1 MTSLA
6 GFITERKMEQN
17 RGSCFRHHA
26 QDTNNGKK
34 QDDGYTHTRQG
45 KANTEADHSEHDTP
59 SAQLFS
65 SSALSLSELMR
76 NSAETSGKPPN
87 ITTDLQ
93 RNKIACVDVI
103 VLCKC

>member
-1 MTSLA
+1 
-6 GFITERKMEQN
+6 
-17 RGSCFRHHA
+17 
-26 QDTNNGKK
+26 
-34 QDDGYTHTRQG
+34 
-45 KANTEADHSEHDTP
+45 
-59 SAQLFS
+59 
-65 SSALSLSELMR
+65 LSLSELMR